1 MSGSHP
7 KLQPVDLF
15 GPATR
20 TWFSQTFDSATE
32 VQKQGWPKIARGEHA
47 LLIAPT
53 GSGKTLAAFLWC
65 IDRLSQAAEVSGT
78 RVVYISPLKALAYDI
93 ERNLRA
99 PLAGLDLAGGGK
111 VRIPTA
117 AIRTGDTTAQERR
130 RMLREP
136 PDILVT
142 TPESLYLMLGSS
154 HRETLKQVE
163 TVIVDE
169 VHALAPTKRGAH
181 LALSLERLSA
191 NCEAEPQ
198 RIGLSA
204 TARPL
209 EDVARFLG
217 GDRPVA
223 IVDTSASPRIDV
235 EVCVPVADMTKP
247 AGNVVIEE
255 AENSLGAAPRPTPS
269 PEKTHSIWPAIHPE
283 LLELIRTHRST
294 IIFVNSR
301 GLCERL
307 THSLNELA
315 EETLVLSHHG
325 SLAHSQRREIEERLK
340 AGLIRGIVATSSL
353 ELGIDMGAVDL
364 VVLVESPGSVA
375 RGLQRVGRAGHHVG
389 ELSKARIFPKHRGDL
404 LESAV
409 VVKKMRAAELEP
421 LAVPQNPLD
430 VLAQQI
436 VAACVDAEVSV
447 DDLSKMV
454 RRTANF
460 RDLPDTAFT
469 GVLDMLSGRYP
480 SNAFADL
487 RPRLNWD
494 REKNVLT
501 ARRGTRMLAAMS
513 GGTIPD
519 RGTYSVHLGPEGP
532 RLGELD
538 EEMVHETVPGQTFT
552 LGTTTWRVEEI
563 TRDRVIV
570 SPAPGESGKLPFW
583 HGDGPGRPIAIGE
596 AVGALVG
603 ELGSL
608 PPSRAKALLRTEYD
622 LDELAA
628 ENLVAYVGEQKR
640 VTGTLPTD
648 RSITIERFRD
658 ELGDWRVCILSP
670 FGARVHAPWAM
681 ALASK
686 LSARAGF
693 EIQTLWS
700 DDGIVLRYVDDDEI
714 GDLNELVP
722 DADDVRDLLVS
733 ELGGSALFASQF
745 RENAAR
751 SLLLPRKR
759 PDQRTP
765 LWAQRLKA
773 QQLLA
778 VAREYPA
785 FPVVMETYRA
795 CLQDVFDVAGL
806 ENLLRRVERREL
818 RVEVVE
824 TPAPSPF
831 ATSLVFAYVAAYLYA
846 GDSPLA
852 ERRAQALSLDRRLLA
867 ELLGATEL
875 RELLDPEVLDE
886 VEAELQRLPEDRRAN
901 SADALHD
908 LLRSLGDLNPEEI
921 RQRTTEAPEPWL
933 EQLRSERRALEV
945 RVAGE
950 PRWISV
956 EDVAV
961 YRDALGCQPPQGL
974 PAAFLEVAPHPT
986 RELVARY
993 ARTHSPFL
1001 GRQAAERFG
1010 LGTDVV
1016 ERTLALLAEQ
1026 DQIVRGNLRP
1036 GGHEPEWCDREV
1048 LRRIKRRTLA
1058 RLRDEVEPVEPATL
1072 ARFLPAWHGIGG
1084 RPRGMSRLEEVLA
1097 QLEGLPVAYS
1107 ELESTILPARVPDF
1121 SPRMLDELGAMGWLV
1136 WVGCG
1141 SLGTGD
1147 GRVALYRRDRIA
1159 RLLEPTTTP
1168 DDLGTLHRGI
1178 LDHLGTRGACFA
1190 RELQSALG
1198 PVKEDELR
1206 ETLWDLV
1213 WQGLVTNDTFQPL
1226 RSIAERAGRPRP
1238 RPHRARQN
1246 ADARLAGRWSLVSEL
1261 LNDADAATADAAA
1274 TERAHAVAVM
1284 LLERHGVVTR
1294 EVAALEH
1301 LPGGFSAQYRVL
1313 RAMEEAGRVRR
1324 GYFIEGLGGAQFA
1337 FSGAVDRLRALKG
1350 PSRTTGSEG
1359 TAALLLGSTDPAN
1372 AYGWLLPWPERAA
1385 TAPAP
1390 RRAAGT
1396 SVVLV
1401 GGELVLYVEK
1411 GGRGLVT
1418 FPAAEDRDTLLL
1430 ALRALEPIARRNRG
1444 KLMRVERINGETAR
1458 TSKYAPTLSEAQFT
1472 ADHRGLVLEVRVA

>member
-1 MSGSHP
+1 MEQFGS
-7 KLQPVDLF
+7 
-15 GPATR
+15 ATR
-20 TWFSQTFDSATE
+20 AWFEGTFDSATE
-32 VQKQGWPKIARGEHA
+32 VQKRGWPKIAAGEHS

-65 IDRLSQAAEVSGT
+65 IDQLSREPAPSKEAPRGT
-78 RVVYISPLKALAYDI
+78 RVVYVSPLKALAYDI

-99 PLAGLDLAGGGK
+99 PLAGLELTGRGQ

-117 AIRTGDTTAQERR
+117 AIRTGDTTAKERR
-130 RMLREP
+130 HMLREP
-136 PDILVT
+136 SDILVT
-142 TPESLYLMLGSS
+142 TPESLYLMLGSA
-154 HRETLKQVE
+154 HRETLRDVH
-163 TVIVDE
+163 TVIIDE

-181 LALSLERLSA
+181 LALSLERLSIL
-191 NCEAEPQ
+191 CQKDPQ

-209 EDVARFLG
+209 EVIAQFLG
-217 GDRPVA
+217 GDRPVS
-223 IVDTSASPRIDV
+223 IVDASASPKIDV
-235 EVCVPVADMTKP
+235 EVCVPVEDMSKP
-247 AGNVVIEE
+247 GGNTIVEE
-255 AENSLGAAPRPTPS
+255 AESSLS
-269 PEKTHSIWPAIHPE
+269 PGPASKAERTHSIWPAIHPE
-283 LLELIRTHRST
+283 LLELIRTHQST
-294 IIFVNSR
+294 IVFVNSR

-315 EETLVLSHHG
+315 GEPLVRSHHG
-325 SLAHSQRREIEERLK
+325 SLAHGQRREIEEQLK
-340 AGLIRGIVATSSL
+340 AGNIRGIVATSSL

-389 ELSKARIFPKHRGDL
+389 QLSKARIFPKHRGDL

-409 VVKKMRAAELEP
+409 VVRKMRAAELEP
-421 LAVPQNPLD
+421 LTVPQNPLD
-430 VLAQQI
+430 VLAQQV
-436 VAACVDAEVSV
+436 VATCIEKPIEVEKV
-447 DDLSKMV
+447 ATMF
-454 RRTANF
+454 RRAASYRN
-460 RDLPDTAFT
+460 LPDSAFL

-494 REKNVLT
+494 RASDVLT
-501 ARRGTRMLAAMS
+501 ARPGSRMIAAMS

-519 RGTYSVHLGPEGP
+519 RGTYAVHLGPEGP

-552 LGTTTWRVEEI
+552 LGTSTWRVEEI
-563 TRDRVIV
+563 TRDRVVV
-570 SPAPGESGKLPFW
+570 SPAPGETGKLPFW
-583 HGDGPGRPIAIGE
+583 HGDGPGRPLELGR

-603 ELGSL
+603 ELGALSAAT
-608 PPSRAKALLRTEYD
+608 AKKLLRDDYD

-628 ENLVAYVGEQKR
+628 GNLVAYVEEQKR

-658 ELGDWRVCILSP
+658 ELGDWRICILSP
-670 FGARVHAPWAM
+670 FGARIHAPWAM
-681 ALASK
+681 ALAAK
-686 LSARAGF
+686 LSSRAGF

-722 DADDVRDLLVS
+722 SADEVNDLLVG

-751 SLLLPRKR
+751 SLLLPRRR

-765 LWAQRLKA
+765 LWAQRLKS

-778 VAREYPA
+778 VAREYPS
-785 FPVVMETYRA
+785 FPVVMETYRS
-795 CLQDVFDVAGL
+795 CLQDVFDVAGFEEIL
-806 ENLLRRVERREL
+806 QLIERREIRIEL
-818 RVEVVE
+818 VE

-831 ATSLVFAYVAAYLYA
+831 ATSLVFAYVATYLYA

-875 RELLDPEVLDE
+875 RELLDPEVLE
-886 VEAELQRLPEDRRAN
+886 LVEQELQRRADDRRAAN
-901 SADALHD
+901 ADSLHD
-908 LLRSLGDLNPEEI
+908 MLRSLGDLDAAEVAERADGPSE
-921 RQRTTEAPEPWL
+921 QWL
-933 EQLRSERRALEV
+933 ERLRAERRVVEV
-945 RVAGE
+945 KVAGVA
-950 PRWISV
+950 RFIAA

-974 PAAFLEVAPHPT
+974 AAAFLEPAAAPT
-986 RELVARY
+986 TELIARY
-993 ARTHSPFL
+993 ARTHSPFVV
-1001 GRQAAERFG
+1001 AEPAERFG
-1010 LGTDVV
+1010 ISRDVV
-1016 ERTLALLAEQ
+1016 ENTLAALEAR
-1026 DQIVRGNLRP
+1026 DQVVRGNLRP
-1036 GGHEPEWCDREV
+1036 GGHELEWCDRDV

-1058 RLRDEVEPVEPATL
+1058 RLRDEVEPVEPSTL

-1084 RPRGMSRLEEVLA
+1084 RPRGMSRLEEVLV
-1097 QLEGLPVAYS
+1097 QLEGLPVPYS
-1107 ELESTILPARVPDF
+1107 ELETTILPARVPDF

-1136 WVGCG
+1136 WIGRG

-1159 RLLEPTTTP
+1159 GLQGLAERPE
-1168 DDLGTLHRGI
+1168 DLGDLHQKI
-1178 LDHLGTRGACFA
+1178 LDYLGTRGACFA
-1190 RELQSALG
+1190 RELQSSFG
-1198 PVKEDELR
+1198 PVKEEELR
-1206 ETLWDLV
+1206 EALWDLV
-1213 WQGLVTNDTFQPL
+1213 WHGLVTNDTFQPL
-1226 RSIAERAGRPRP
+1226 RATAERTGRPRP

-1261 LNDADAATADAAA
+1261 LGGPETATDAAA
-1274 TERAHAVAVM
+1274 TERAHALAVM
-1284 LLERHGVVTR
+1284 LLERHGIVTR

-1301 LPGGFSAQYRVL
+1301 LPGGFTAQYRVL
-1313 RAMEEAGRVRR
+1313 RAMEEAGKVRR

-1337 FSGAVDRLRALKG
+1337 FAGAVDRLRALRDPPRIG
-1350 PSRTTGSEG
+1350 ADEERR
-1359 TAALLLGSTDPAN
+1359 AILLCATDPAN
-1372 AYGWLLPWPERAA
+1372 AYGWLLPWPERPAS
-1385 TAPAP
+1385 APAP

-1401 GGELVLYVEK
+1401 DGELVLYLEK
-1411 GGRGLVT
+1411 GGRGIVT
-1418 FPAAEDRDTLLL
+1418 FAAAKDEEVLLL

-1444 KLMRVERINGETAR
+1444 KLMRVERIDGQPAR
-1458 TSKYAPTLSEAQFT
+1458 TSLLAPLLHRAQFT